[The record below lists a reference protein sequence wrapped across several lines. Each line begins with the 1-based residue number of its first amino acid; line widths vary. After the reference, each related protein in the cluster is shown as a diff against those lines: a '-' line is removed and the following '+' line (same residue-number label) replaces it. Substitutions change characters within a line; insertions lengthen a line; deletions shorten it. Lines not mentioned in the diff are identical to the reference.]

1 MILANEPVSDSPT
14 LAEVIQQAIQNIQI
28 KTGNPRLEA
37 EVLLCAVL
45 GKTRTYLRAY
55 PEYRLSEPLLGDF
68 QALIAQRAAG
78 QPVAYLLGTREFW
91 SRPFT
96 VSRDTL
102 IPRPETELLVERTL
116 SLLPEGSPRRI
127 LELGTG
133 SGIIAITLQLER
145 PENAV
150 TAVELSEAALA
161 IARKNAE
168 NLEASTVT
176 FLSGSWYEPIE
187 GDLRFDLIVSNPPYI
202 AENDPHLV
210 QGDLLHE
217 PQIALRSGH
226 EGLDALRHIIQKA
239 PDFLNPGGSVLVEHG
254 YQQAADVADLMTAAG
269 FQTIAHFKDLQ
280 GHLRVTTATL

>member
-28 KTGNPRLEA
+28 KTDNPKLEA

-45 GKTRTYLRAY
+45 GKTRSYLRAH
-55 PEYRLSEPLLGDF
+55 PERRLSEPLLENF

-96 VSRDTL
+96 VSHDTL
-102 IPRPETELLVERTL
+102 IPRPETELLIERTL
-116 SLLPEGSPRRI
+116 NLLPEGSPRRV

-133 SGIIAITLQLER
+133 SGIIAITLKLER

-168 NLEASTVT
+168 HLEASEVT
-176 FLSGSWYEPIE
+176 FLSGSWFEPIQ
-187 GDLRFDLIVSNPPYI
+187 GALRFDLIVSNPPYI

-217 PQIALRSGH
+217 PQMALRSGP
-226 EGLDALRHIIQKA
+226 EGLDALRHIIQTA
-239 PDFLNPGGSVLVEHG
+239 PAFLNPGGSVLVEHG
-254 YQQAADVADLMTAAG
+254 YQQSADVAELMTAAG
-269 FQTIAHFKDLQ
+269 FQTIKHFEDLQ
-280 GHLRVTTATL
+280 GYLRVSTATL